1 MLKRRLL
8 KGLSSI
14 FRFSR
19 KHGERGIY
27 SVEEFKAIIDRERT
41 RCERNSHEFSLVV
54 FTPGG
59 DVSDGTYTKRI
70 SKVVS
75 RRARCT
81 DETGWLNS
89 TQIGVVLP
97 DTPTLGA
104 NKFAEDVSQRI
115 ESLSLDPMTYSVFTY
130 PSGHLPD
137 GGEPGSGKYRQLTF
151 ADALA
156 AKKNSKGNKRGG
168 DSGSK
173 DSGGGSSGN
182 GGGRELSWDT
192 AAGQDKLTTPGA
204 IEEVSMI
211 SCFSPPLWKRAMDCA
226 GALFLMLIWSPIF
239 AFLALWIKIV
249 SPGPIFFT
257 QDRVGISGR
266 KFTCWKFRTM
276 KQNAE
281 TSSHNEYVKSLIKG
295 NSESQADADAP
306 MIKLDDHDP
315 RIIPFGKIIRKT
327 GFDELPQ
334 LFNVLKGDMSLVGPR
349 PCLPYEYEEYSL
361 WHARRCDAIPGLT
374 GLWQVSGKNTT
385 TFKEM
390 MRLDIN
396 YSRRRSFWLDVKI
409 LLMTVPAIIG
419 QIRR

>member
-19 KHGERGIY
+19 KRGERGIY
-27 SVEEFKAIIDRERT
+27 SVEEFKAILDRERT

-54 FTPGG
+54 FTLGG
-59 DVSDGTYTKRI
+59 AFRDGSYAKRI
-70 SKVVS
+70 SKVIS

-81 DETGWLNS
+81 DETGWLNER
-89 TQIGVVLP
+89 QIGVALP
-97 DTPTLGA
+97 DTPTPGA
-104 NKFAEDVSQRI
+104 RKFAEDVSRRV
-115 ESLSLDPMTYSVFTY
+115 ESLSLDLSDYSVYTY
-130 PSGHLPD
+130 PSGHIPD
-137 GGEPGSGKYRQLTF
+137 GTEADSSDYRQLTF

-156 AKKNSKGNKRGG
+156 AGRKEKKAPKSDDRSNN
-168 DSGSK
+168 D
-173 DSGGGSSGN
+173 DDNGGGSS
-182 GGGRELSWDT
+182 WDAVT
-192 AAGQDKLTTPGA
+192 GENSESIRGA
-204 IEEVSMI
+204 VEQVSMI
-211 SCFSPPLWKRAMDCA
+211 SHFSPPLWKRAMDCT
-226 GALFLMLIWSPIF
+226 GVLFLMVIWSPIF
-239 AFLALWIKIV
+239 IFLAVWIKIV

-276 KQNAE
+276 KVNAE
-281 TSSHNEYVKSLIKG
+281 TSTHNEYVKSLIKG
-295 NSESQADADAP
+295 QSESEADADAP
-306 MIKLDDHDP
+306 MVKLDDHDP

>member
-1 MLKRRLL
+1 
-8 KGLSSI
+8 
-14 FRFSR
+14 
-19 KHGERGIY
+19 
-27 SVEEFKAIIDRERT
+27 
-41 RCERNSHEFSLVV
+41 
-54 FTPGG
+54 
-59 DVSDGTYTKRI
+59 
-70 SKVVS
+70 
-75 RRARCT
+75 
-81 DETGWLNS
+81 
-89 TQIGVVLP
+89 
-97 DTPTLGA
+97 
-104 NKFAEDVSQRI
+104 
-115 ESLSLDPMTYSVFTY
+115 
-130 PSGHLPD
+130 
-137 GGEPGSGKYRQLTF
+137 
-151 ADALA
+151 
-156 AKKNSKGNKRGG
+156 
-168 DSGSK
+168 
-173 DSGGGSSGN
+173 
-182 GGGRELSWDT
+182 
-192 AAGQDKLTTPGA
+192 
-204 IEEVSMI
+204 
-211 SCFSPPLWKRAMDCA
+211 MDCT
-226 GALFLMLIWSPIF
+226 GVLFLMVIWSPIF
-239 AFLALWIKIV
+239 IFLAVWIKIV

-276 KQNAE
+276 KVNAE
-281 TSSHNEYVKSLIKG
+281 TSTHNEYVKSLIKG
-295 NSESQADADAP
+295 QSESEADADAP
-306 MIKLDDHDP
+306 MVKLDDHDP

>member
-8 KGLSSI
+8 KGLGSF
-14 FRFSR
+14 FRPLKKR
-19 KHGERGIY
+19 AGRGIY

-54 FTPGG
+54 FTLGG
-59 DVSDGTYTKRI
+59 DVSDRSYSKRI
-70 SKVVS
+70 SKVIS

-81 DETGWLNS
+81 DETGWLNDE
-89 TQIGVVLP
+89 QIGVVLP
-97 DTPTLGA
+97 DTPTPGA
-104 NKFAEDVSQRI
+104 WKFAEDVSQRI
-115 ESLSLDPMTYSVFTY
+115 QTLSLELSIFSVYTY

-137 GGEPGSGKYRQLTF
+137 GSEAKSSNFRQLTF

-156 AKKNSKGNKRGG
+156 AGRKERTSAKNNDRKS
-168 DSGSK
+168 DSNRSE
-173 DSGGGSSGN
+173 GGSSW
-182 GGGRELSWDT
+182 ETVVDT
-192 AAGQDKLTTPGA
+192 DRQSTRIAV
-204 IEEVSMI
+204 EEVSKI
-211 SCFSPPLWKRAMDCA
+211 SHFSPPLWKRAMDCT
-226 GALFLMLIWSPIF
+226 GAAILIFIWSPIF
-239 AFLALWIKIV
+239 LFLATWIKIV

-257 QDRVGISGR
+257 QERIGCSGR

-281 TSSHNEYVKSLIKG
+281 TGSHNEYVKSLIKG
-295 NSESQADADAP
+295 NADGENDSDVP
-306 MIKLDDHDP
+306 MVKLDDHDP
-315 RIIPFGKIIRKT
+315 RIIPLGKVIRNS

-374 GLWQVSGKNTT
+374 GLWQVSGKNQTS
-385 TFKEM
+385 FKEM

-409 LLMTVPAIIG
+409 LLMTVPTIIG